1 MNLGHLA
8 PQAIDLTK
16 HVTRVTLVTRVAQVT
31 RVIHVTHVTHVTQ
44 VSQVSYMAHRDPK
57 MNLNGSQIVALNS
70 RIESHS

>member
-31 RVIHVTHVTHVTQ
+31 RVIHVTHVTQ